1 MNTIH
6 PEKPEPAKAAQKK
19 YSAPR
24 SRRFRIFLSALLM
37 TALGLASSCSNHIG
51 WGLVLWTVQGTT
63 ARSGSI
69 VPVYLKSNITR
80 QYVIGADPKS
90 RERIEVPLWQV
101 EVFRSRRL
109 AERRASEL
117 GALAPLYLIAARDG
131 LPVHPSPS
139 TSTDKRVY
147 RLREGEMVKAL
158 AEVEGEALYTGGQR
172 LPGRWYEILTKDG
185 TRGYVFSYTMRLYDE
200 NSGESPASIAG
211 KTNTAAIDTLF
222 SRTWRPAWYQGM
234 MNEATVDLDYFS
246 LRFGLFADAK
256 NRQIRIELPATSRAF
271 SYTAISQDGD
281 WLVFEGTELRIF
293 LESQTSLIASWSPA
307 SATPAYLASAAAEIE
322 DSAGWTSAD
331 TLVRFSV
338 PDHDVRELMRAEEG
352 RRGDAIKSF
361 FATVAGV
368 SGQNGNGSG
377 VQTFSSPQAGS
388 LEFWPSGL
396 YSWTDSA
403 FLPAGFSPSS
413 DESKDVQKGTVVF
426 GARLSPELSQA
437 WQGGFA
443 LYPEDTGL
451 RSDYLYRLDRKGFVI
466 ARALPAPPG
475 VALSRIDPRFGTVT
489 LDYPHAR

>member
-1 MNTIH
+1 MI
-6 PEKPEPAKAAQKK
+6 PA
-19 YSAPR
+19 
-24 SRRFRIFLSALLM
+24 ALLVVV
-37 TALGLASSCSNHIG
+37 LGLATSCSNRIG

-80 QYVIGADPKS
+80 QYVIGEDAKS
-90 RERIEVPLWQV
+90 KERLEVPLWQI
-101 EVFRSRRL
+101 EIFGSRQK
-109 AERRASEL
+109 AERRAAEL
-117 GALAPLYLIAARDG
+117 GDLAPLYLIAARDG
-131 LPVHPSPS
+131 LPVRPKPS

-200 NSGESPASIAG
+200 TSGESPVAIAA

-222 SRTWRPAWYQGM
+222 SRTWRPAWYQNM
-234 MNEATVDLDYFS
+234 INEATVDLDYFS

-281 WLVFEGTELRIF
+281 WLVFEGTDLRIF
-293 LESQTSLIASWSPA
+293 LEGQTNLIAGWSPGGSTPAMLA
-307 SATPAYLASAAAEIE
+307 SATAGIE
-322 DSAGWTSAD
+322 DSAGWTSKD
-331 TLVRFSV
+331 TLVRFCV
-338 PDHDVRELMRAEEG
+338 PDRDVRELMRAEES

-361 FATVAGV
+361 FATIAGV
-368 SGQNGNGSG
+368 GGSNGNGSG
-377 VQTFSSPQAGS
+377 VQAFSSPQAGT

-396 YSWTDSA
+396 YSWSDSA
-403 FLPAGFSPSS
+403 FLPAGFPPAS
-413 DESKDVQKGTVVF
+413 DESKDVQKGSAVF
-426 GARLSPELSQA
+426 GARLSPELAQA
-437 WQGGFA
+437 WQGGFT
-443 LYPEDTGL
+443 LYPEDTDL

-466 ARALPAPPG
+466 ARALSAPPG
-475 VALSRIDPRFGTVT
+475 DAISQIDPRYGTVS